1 MGSNES
7 NNNML
12 NPTVLNSLKNR
23 IYIMERENNK
33 TKKLTSSQMVDKIRQ
48 LIERTAENDN

>member
-1 MGSNES
+1 MGSNEI

-23 IYIMERENNK
+23 IYVMERENNK